1 MNNQTATMPHPLSDR
16 INSLPVSAT
25 LAMAAKGRELKEQGK
40 DIISLSLGEPDFNTP
55 DFIKEAAIQGIN
67 ENYNSYSP
75 VNGYADLREAIC
87 RKFKRDNNLD
97 YNINQIVV
105 STGAK
110 QSIANVAMVL
120 LNPGDEV
127 ILPAPYWVS
136 YSAISILAEA
146 NYVEIPSG
154 IETDFKIT
162 PEQLEAAITPK
173 TKMIFFNSPNN
184 PSGTV
189 YTEAEYRALAK
200 VLEKHPQIY
209 ILSDEIYE
217 HISYGVPSFSFAAIE
232 SMYDRTITVNGIAKA
247 FAMTGWRIGYIGA
260 PEWIA
265 KACNKMQGQI
275 TSGANCIA
283 QRATIAALDAPVSKI
298 QYMVD
303 EFKIRRDLVL
313 GLLSKIEGI
322 KTNVAQGAFYVFP
335 DVSYYFG
342 KTIDGV
348 EVNNANDFSML
359 LLEKANVAT
368 VTGEAFG
375 APNCIRISYAASQE
389 NLKEAIK
396 RIAAVLA

>member
-1 MNNQTATMPHPLSDR
+1 MSQELLSDR
-16 INSLPVSAT
+16 IKSLPVSQT
-25 LAMAAKGRELKEQGK
+25 LAMAAKARELKEQGK

-55 DFIKEAAIQGIN
+55 DFIKDAAIQAIN
-67 ENYNSYSP
+67 DNYNSYTP
-75 VNGYADLREAIC
+75 VNGYGELREAIC

-97 YNINQIVV
+97 YNVNQIVV

-136 YSAISILAEA
+136 YSAIAILAEA
-146 NYVEIPSG
+146 NYVEIPTT
-154 IETDFKIT
+154 IDTDFKIT

-189 YTEAEYRALAK
+189 YTEQEYRAIAK
-200 VLEKHPQIY
+200 VLEKHPNIY
-209 ILSDEIYE
+209 VLSDEIYE
-217 HISYGVPSFSFAAIE
+217 HINYGAPNFSFAAIE
-232 SMYDRTITVNGIAKA
+232 SMYDRTITVNGVAKA

-283 QRATIAALDAPVSKI
+283 QRATITALDAPVSKI

-303 EFKIRRDLVL
+303 EFNIRRDLVL
-313 GLLSKIEGI
+313 GLLNEIEGI
-322 KTNVAQGAFYVFP
+322 KTNVAKGAFYVFP

-342 KTIDGV
+342 KTIAGKKI
-348 EVNNANDFSML
+348 ENASDFAML
-359 LLEKANVAT
+359 LLEEAKVAT
-368 VTGEAFG
+368 VTGDAFG

-389 NLKEAIK
+389 ELKEAVS
-396 RIAAVLA
+396 RISALLS